1 MFYGIFGAII
11 FRTLFV
17 FLGLEL
23 IDNFQITLI
32 ILGLVVMYSGVKLI
46 FNNSRVK
53 FNIQKSKLVKFIDWI
68 LPVSKSLVGD
78 KLFVKS
84 KGRYYVT
91 LLFFVICVI
100 EVTDIF
106 FAIDSVPAV
115 ISVVQDPYLVLASNI
130 SAILGL
136 RSLYFIFEAIKN
148 KF

>member
-1 MFYGIFGAII
+1 M
-11 FRTLFV
+11 
-17 FLGLEL
+17 
-23 IDNFQITLI
+23 
-32 ILGLVVMYSGVKLI
+32 
-46 FNNSRVK
+46 
-53 FNIQKSKLVKFIDWI
+53 
-68 LPVSKSLVGD
+68 
-78 KLFVKS
+78 
-84 KGRYYVT
+84 T

-100 EVTDIF
+100 EMTDIF